1 MNGGTL
7 YVVGLGPG
15 PERWITPEAADV
27 LARATDVVGYRA
39 YVARLTAALHQTV
52 HASDNGDE
60 LHRAR
65 HALELAAGGAQVAV
79 VSGGDPGVF
88 AMAAAVFEAVESG
101 PPAWR
106 ALRIEVL
113 PGVTAM
119 LAAAARLGAPLGAD
133 FCALNLSDN
142 LKPWSLI
149 EKRLRL
155 AAEGDFVIAIYNPAS
170 RARPDSIHR
179 AFAVLRAH
187 QRESAVVV
195 FAKAIGRPDEEVV
208 VATLKDADPAVADM
222 RTLVIVGS
230 SRTRR
235 IERPSGGAFI
245 YSPRSQPEE

>member
-1 MNGGTL
+1 MSHGVL

-15 PERWITPEAADV
+15 PERWVTPEVAEV
-27 LARATDVVGYRA
+27 LSRATDIVGYHA
-39 YVARLTAALHQTV
+39 YVARFRADPHQTV
-52 HASDNGDE
+52 HGSDNGDE

-65 HALELAAGGAQVAV
+65 HALELATGGAKVAV

-88 AMAAAVFEAVESG
+88 AMAAAVFEAIESG

-142 LKPWSLI
+142 LKPWGLV

-170 RARPDSIHR
+170 RARPESIHR
-179 AFAVLRAH
+179 AFEVLRAH

-195 FAKAIGRPDEEVV
+195 FAKAIGRPDEEVIV
-208 VATLKDADPAVADM
+208 TTLKDADPAVADM
-222 RTLVIVGS
+222 RTLVLVGS

-235 IERPSGGAFI
+235 IERDGDGVWV